1 MVYFLTGPFGIYR
14 DELALKLY
22 DFIKTQKRNW
32 RKDVF
37 LITPADSLNE
47 EYCKFLT
54 QYLHKNN
61 CDVIL
66 SLESPNRDE
75 REAFKLEFL
84 PNKFQEIYV
93 DSKEFMKHDYEIPKN
108 NFIQINSDNVEIT
121 LAFSNLLIQLESIK
135 KL

>member
-54 QYLHKNN
+54 QYLHKNE

-66 SLESPNRDE
+66 SLESPSRDE
-75 REAFKLEFL
+75 REWFKQEFL

-93 DSKEFMKHDYEIPKN
+93 HSDEFMKEEYERPQS
-108 NFIQINSDNVEIT
+108 NFIHINSDDTSII
-121 LAFSNLLIQLESIK
+121 LAFSSLLVELDSIK